1 MSPFR
6 KNLMVGLTVLVGA
19 ILMGV
24 MLLKFGAAPARWFG
38 PKRIPI
44 ELVVDRADGISVG
57 SSVTYRGVSIGNVT
71 EIRRSQDQTL
81 VIIDALVDATLPPP
95 ANVVSRLRS
104 QIVGGGSTRSL
115 EVVGNQPERHLQAH
129 AQMSAQF
136 VGLDLLPPDLA

>member
-57 SSVTYRGVSIGNVT
+57 SSVTYRGVSVGSVI
-71 EIRRSQDQTL
+71 EIRRSPDQTL
-81 VIIDALVDATLPPP
+81 VVIDALVDAKLPPP
-95 ANVVSRLRS
+95 ANVIGRLRS
-104 QIVGGGSTRSL
+104 QIVGGGSTISL
-115 EVVGNQPERHLQAH
+115 EVVGNKPEGHLQAH
-129 AQMSAQF
+129 AQIPAQF
-136 VGLDLLPPDLA
+136 LGLDLLPPEF